1 MAMNEKNKKERKQA
15 RIAFLIQFSFTLLLF
30 LLFGVCTLTT
40 ARKGISMLEEK
51 KALYDEIFRKQAG
64 YNFRLDEIFRNM
76 NSLTT
81 KERSGNEH
89 KQLQLIITQEREKM
103 LDEISLS
110 DADSTNYALYK
121 VLLGQ
126 VRATQET
133 IDQYDR
139 ESRRREYNLGQL
151 QKGRSMFR

>member
-1 MAMNEKNKKERKQA
+1 MNEKNKKERKQA

-89 KQLQLIITQEREKM
+89 KH
-103 LDEISLS
+103 EISLS

-126 VRATQET
+126 IRATQET

>member
-1 MAMNEKNKKERKQA
+1 
-15 RIAFLIQFSFTLLLF
+15 
-30 LLFGVCTLTT
+30 
-40 ARKGISMLEEK
+40 
-51 KALYDEIFRKQAG
+51 
-64 YNFRLDEIFRNM
+64 
-76 NSLTT
+76 
-81 KERSGNEH
+81 
-89 KQLQLIITQEREKM
+89 M

-126 VRATQET
+126 IRATQET